1 MMEAPMHRVN
11 VVAVTAVVTFGF
23 LVGCAVP
30 ASAQSV
36 TAFEGAR
43 LIVGDGRVIENA
55 TLIVDGARIAQVGQT
70 ADVHVPAGATRVALA
85 GKTVMPMLIDTHVH
99 LSPTRDALIRDLRLR
114 AYYGVSAALSLGTDN
129 YEVLDI
135 RRQMIPGA
143 ARFLSAGRG
152 ITMPE
157 PGRTTVPYWITTE
170 AEGRKAVDELAAHQ
184 VDIVK
189 IWVDTRD
196 GKYPKL
202 TPELYGAIID
212 EAHKRGLRVTA
223 HIFALEDAKGL
234 MRAGIDAF
242 AHGVRDRDIDDELV
256 AMFKQRP
263 NLILTPNLPDRGV
276 KVDLSWLRAGMP
288 AADVDKLE
296 ETNTDRP
303 QAQALYGIQAR
314 NLAKLNAAGVRITL
328 GTDGN
333 RPWGC
338 TRRDA
343 KHGDRRDDA
352 HGGYCGGDAQ
362 LGGVPA
368 DRRRGHAAS
377 WQERRLHRARRQPAG
392 RYHQHTTH
400 LGGDPARHGGGPR
413 AAGPLRVCPPH
424 RITGA
429 RARCFILLEGSM
441 SMPHHK
447 PSSLSTT
454 SGGIVHG
461 LNRLQTP

>member
-11 VVAVTAVVTFGF
+11 AVVVAAVAALGF
-23 LVGCAVP
+23 LAGFAIP
-30 ASAQSV
+30 ASAQSA

-55 TLIVDGARIAQVGQT
+55 TLVVEGARIAQVGQT
-70 ADVHVPAGATRVALA
+70 ADARVPAGATRVDLA

-99 LSPTRDALIRDLRLR
+99 LGPTRDALVRDLKLR

-129 YEVLDI
+129 YEVLDV
-135 RRQMIPGA
+135 RGQTIPGA

-157 PGRTTVPYWITTE
+157 PGRTTVPYWITT
-170 AEGRKAVDELAAHQ
+170 AVEGRKAVEELSAHK
-184 VDIVK
+184 VDMVK

-212 EAHKRGLRVTA
+212 EAHTRGLRVTA

-234 MRAGIDAF
+234 IRAGIDAF
-242 AHGVRDRDIDDELV
+242 AHGVRDQDVDDELV

-303 QAQALYGIQAR
+303 QAQAFYEIQAR

-333 RPWGC
+333 RPWGPHDEMLDMVLAGMTPMQVIVAATRNSAEFLRIADAGTLQAGKSADFIVLDANPLDDITN
-338 TRRDA
+338 TRRISA
-343 KHGDRRDDA
+343 VILRGAAVDR
-352 HGGYCGGDAQ
+352 AQ
-362 LGGVPA
+362 PV
-368 DRRRGHAAS
+368 R
-377 WQERRLHRARRQPAG
+377 
-392 RYHQHTTH
+392 
-400 LGGDPARHGGGPR
+400 
-413 AAGPLRVCPPH
+413 
-424 RITGA
+424 
-429 RARCFILLEGSM
+429 
-441 SMPHHK
+441 
-447 PSSLSTT
+447 
-454 SGGIVHG
+454 
-461 LNRLQTP
+461 